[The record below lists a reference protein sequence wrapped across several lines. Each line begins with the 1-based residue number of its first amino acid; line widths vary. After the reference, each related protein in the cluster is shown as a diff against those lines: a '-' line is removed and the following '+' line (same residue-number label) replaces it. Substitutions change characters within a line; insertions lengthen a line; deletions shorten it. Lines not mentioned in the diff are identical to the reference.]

1 LQFHLLVTLI
11 PTPYPKPAVENGF
24 PAVFP
29 SFSFWGLHGTEQSQV
44 QAVPEIYVFM
54 GGRGVTAKGADL
66 LHYLR

>member
-1 LQFHLLVTLI
+1 
-11 PTPYPKPAVENGF
+11 VENGF

>member
-24 PAVFP
+24 SAVFP

-44 QAVPEIYVFM
+44 QAVPEIYVFFR
-54 GGRGVTAKGADL
+54 GGQQKEQTYCITYAK
-66 LHYLR
+66 